1 MLAAAQQAIDS
12 FSYLREVDEDV
23 IWQFYQPAL
32 VFAILNESQQGKIDE
47 DTKLSLQKM
56 RFKWLNARVTNI
68 EQTIQN
74 GGQMMTPMGGSQ
86 QIIHSQQPSQPQEG
100 DLHNKVY
107 NLESQLKM
115 CQHVYSRLDEQ
126 DMPKLRKDME
136 EQNTAMMPKLMKVV
150 EDQN

>member
-68 EQTIQN
+68 E
-74 GGQMMTPMGGSQ
+74 
-86 QIIHSQQPSQPQEG
+86 
-100 DLHNKVY
+100 
-107 NLESQLKM
+107 
-115 CQHVYSRLDEQ
+115 
-126 DMPKLRKDME
+126 
-136 EQNTAMMPKLMKVV
+136 
-150 EDQN
+150 